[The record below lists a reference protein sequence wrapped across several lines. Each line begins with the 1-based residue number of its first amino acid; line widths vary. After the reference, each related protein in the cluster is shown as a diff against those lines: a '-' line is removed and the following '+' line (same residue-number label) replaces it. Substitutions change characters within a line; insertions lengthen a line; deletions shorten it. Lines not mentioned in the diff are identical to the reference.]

1 MTSSSG
7 VADSLSKSKLYL
19 ASQMDKPD
27 LFEFAG
33 RRVAVF
39 SQRSP
44 SKETSNEDAAALIPW
59 GDSGGVLVVADGLG
73 GAAYGE
79 EASALAVRRLRL
91 TVQQADPGHTNL
103 RAAILNGIES
113 ANRDVMDLGHGAATT
128 LAVVEIAGDT
138 IRPYHVG
145 DSGILACGGRGKLK
159 LQTTA
164 HSPVGYGVEA
174 GLLDEQAAMHHEDRH
189 VVSNVVGADDLRI
202 EIGSE
207 KKLAARDTLLL
218 ASDGLFDN
226 LQVDEILH
234 TMRKGAVEKACAT
247 LAEMAHQRMTSPTVG
262 SPSKAD
268 DLTMILWR

>member
-1 MTSSSG
+1 MTSTP
-7 VADSLSKSKLYL
+7 AQPDSLQRSKLYL
-19 ASQMDKPD
+19 TSQMEQPD
-27 LFEFAG
+27 LIGFAG
-33 RRVAVF
+33 RRLSVF

-44 SKETSNEDAAALIPW
+44 NKETANEDAAAIIPW
-59 GDSGGVLVVADGLG
+59 GDTGGVLVVADGLG
-73 GAAYGE
+73 GAALGE

-91 TVQQADPGHTNL
+91 TVRQADPKHTSL
-103 RAAILNGIES
+103 RSAVLNGIEA
-113 ANRDVMDLGHGAATT
+113 ANRDVMELGHGAATT
-128 LAVVEIAGDT
+128 LAVVEIAGKT

-145 DSGILACGGRGKLK
+145 DSGILICGGRGKLK

-189 VVSNVVGADDLRI
+189 VVSNVVGAEDLRI

-207 KKLAARDTLLL
+207 KKLALRDTLLI

-226 LQVDEILH
+226 LQIDEIASIVC
-234 TMRKGAVEKACAT
+234 KGPVENACAT
-247 LAEMAHQRMTSPTVG
+247 LQSLAQQRMTDPVPG